1 MHMPKPSTPLAILLL
16 ALALGA
22 CAGQP
27 SGGEGYDRAAARDEI
42 WAKEQAIFSGRSR
55 GDLGVYVGFTAGN
68 YMGWPPD
75 SPAPLGIE
83 QLREGAE
90 QMRGKDQEEIAM
102 EFGDITFSGNTAV
115 IYYSTHKT
123 RLPDGTPV
131 DQTADIAHVWVRE
144 DGQWELLGALGRYTS
159 PGYDEAQ
166 ARDEIWAKEQ
176 AIYAARGEG
185 DLQFYVD
192 NASEH
197 YMGWPPGWPKPSGI
211 DQLRAGVELMRGL
224 DQEELAMEFG
234 DITFSGNTAVIYYST
249 HRTRMPTGEEV
260 DQRFHI
266 AHVWALEGSGWKLVG
281 ALGRMAATPG

>member
-1 MHMPKPSTPLAILLL
+1 MNLAPGRGAALTL
-16 ALALGA
+16 AVLVAA
-22 CAGQP
+22 CAQQP
-27 SGGEGYDRAAARDEI
+27 SGAADYDRDAATDEI
-42 WAKEQAIFSGRSR
+42 WAKEQAIFAGRSR
-55 GDLGVYVGFTAGN
+55 GDLGVYVGFTAED
-68 YMGWPPD
+68 YMGWPPS
-75 SPAPLGIE
+75 SPNPLGVE
-83 QLREGAE
+83 QLREGAA
-90 QMRGKDQEEIAM
+90 QMRGLDQEEIAM

-131 DQTADIAHVWVRE
+131 DQTADIAHVWIRE
-144 DGQWELLGALGRYTS
+144 DGEWQLLGALGRYTS
-159 PGYDEAQ
+159 PGYDREQ
-166 ARDEIWAKEQ
+166 ATEEIWAKEQ

-211 DQLRAGVELMRGL
+211 DQLRAGVEQMRGV

-266 AHVWALEGSGWKLVG
+266 AHVWAREAAGWKLVG
-281 ALGRMAATPG
+281 ALGRMATPPG